1 MEDTVVIDALT
12 PAATT
17 PDTAADLSPVTTA
30 PTNAI
35 AVPPVAAI
43 LLFQNKLQ
51 KQTFLPA
58 IQRSAVVRLV
68 QAD

>member
-17 PDTAADLSPVTTA
+17 PDTAADLSP
-30 PTNAI
+30 
-35 AVPPVAAI
+35 
-43 LLFQNKLQ
+43 
-51 KQTFLPA
+51 
-58 IQRSAVVRLV
+58 QRSAVVRLV